1 MRVPPHVELL
11 RRAADVDRDRIKRE
25 LCIVRRF
32 RGVSLPVRGFLG
44 GTGCFG
50 CGINFRRRIGFGG
63 VEFRA
68 RFGGLGSGLEVLFFG
83 TRLGLVRLC
92 GGDGLFGVSE
102 IGVGRGL
109 EPFQLAQRRL

>member
-11 RRAADVDRDRIKRE
+11 CRAADVDRYRLKRE

-32 RGVSLPVRGFLG
+32 GRVSLPGCRLLG
-44 GTGCFG
+44 GIRCFG
-50 CGINFRRRIGFGG
+50 CGINLRRRIGFGG

-68 RFGGLGSGLEVLFFG
+68 RFGGLGSGLELLFLG

-102 IGVGRGL
+102 IW
-109 EPFQLAQRRL
+109 RRLRT